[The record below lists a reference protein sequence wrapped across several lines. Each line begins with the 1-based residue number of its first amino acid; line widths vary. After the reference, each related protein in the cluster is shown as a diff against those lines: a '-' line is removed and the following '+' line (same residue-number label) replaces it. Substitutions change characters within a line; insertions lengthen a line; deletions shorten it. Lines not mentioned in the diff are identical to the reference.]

1 MEIKQAALQILDL
14 ESGSLL
20 CTQETLELTAYP
32 VKTYLEAVLKKFNA
46 ADLKQGNLSPEDSF
60 IKTALDEEKSFIEKV
75 EVYAN
80 IFFNCLSQGQ
90 EVLSGDLLCLEL
102 EDRGENYLGLFKL
115 NYKPAYTHYVD
126 YEGDK
131 LLNNVI
137 INKTILPATSQKVDE
152 GLLINLN
159 TFEFKLV
166 EKKYLFDDK
175 KTNYLTDLILKTAVK
190 PTVDENI
197 KIVKKA
203 VKEIAAKYNE
213 DTFESIAQVQQAV
226 HESIEAEGVISKE
239 KIAEAVFQ
247 NNHSAKADYIE
258 KVDQSRFTEDVP
270 VNAPKYEKK
279 FSKQKLKLTNGIE
292 MFIPVEV
299 YQDKELIEFIN
310 NPDGT
315 ISVVIKNVD
324 EIVNKF

>member
-1 MEIKQAALQILDL
+1 MN
-14 ESGSLL
+14 
-20 CTQETLELTAYP
+20 
-32 VKTYLEAVLKKFNA
+32 TY
-46 ADLKQGNLSPEDSF
+46 
-60 IKTALDEEKSFIEKV
+60 
-75 EVYAN
+75 
-80 IFFNCLSQGQ
+80 
-90 EVLSGDLLCLEL
+90 
-102 EDRGENYLGLFKL
+102 
-115 NYKPAYTHYVD
+115 
-126 YEGDK
+126 
-131 LLNNVI
+131 
-137 INKTILPATSQKVDE
+137 
-152 GLLINLN
+152 
-159 TFEFKLV
+159 EFKLV